1 MGGGGTKNDPLDCGF
16 LSEYFGE
23 QIALKTATETSCFGV
38 NLMGCRLLLLQVLSR
53 HSWKEPLMTAS
64 SMNASV
70 MAVAMLIWSAWHSV
84 GRGEKPLAVAIA
96 LAVFSAIR
104 WSRCSLLS
112 SVTFFCRA
120 SWILSWSTLLLVG
133 HNLWSSEQ

>member
-84 GRGEKPLAVAIA
+84 GRGGKPHLELDTKKINW
-96 LAVFSAIR
+96 LQYMECRYSLCR
-104 WSRCSLLS
+104 WQIPLDNQ
-112 SVTFFCRA
+112 
-120 SWILSWSTLLLVG
+120 I
-133 HNLWSSEQ
+133 